1 MAKEYLS
8 QNPVELVPIVIE
20 NEGEVFNNEYEWNN
34 PMYID
39 LVCVYVIAEHPAALE
54 RAHRIILRDMQSHLK
69 HIHLAPDLVYA
80 EIYALKGFTLSE
92 SLCMYHYHLQC
103 TLGAHMQVW
112 VSTKGG
118 MR

>member
-1 MAKEYLS
+1 MAKQIS
-8 QNPVELVPIVIE
+8 QSPALLAPVAIE
-20 NEGEVFNNEYEWNN
+20 SEGEVFNNNEYEWNN
-34 PMYID
+34 PIYMD